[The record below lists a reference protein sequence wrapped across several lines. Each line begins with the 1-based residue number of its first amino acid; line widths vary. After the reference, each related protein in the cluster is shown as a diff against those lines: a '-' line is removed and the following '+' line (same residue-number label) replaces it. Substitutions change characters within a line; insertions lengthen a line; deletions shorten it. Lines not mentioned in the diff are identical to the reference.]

1 VVVVFVVS
9 DSLTKEALSSVIELK
24 GEREHMNEVT
34 QKDIIHA
41 RRVR

>member
-1 VVVVFVVS
+1 MVVVVFVVS

-24 GEREHMNEVT
+24 GERAHDEVT